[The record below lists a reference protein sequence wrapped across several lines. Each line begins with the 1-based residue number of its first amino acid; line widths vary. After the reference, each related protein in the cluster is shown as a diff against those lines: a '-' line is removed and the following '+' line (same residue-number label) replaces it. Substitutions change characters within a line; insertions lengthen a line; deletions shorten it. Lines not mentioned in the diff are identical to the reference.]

1 MRMITSES
9 LFIAVVASWT
19 IITFTFVAHVEDINL
34 VTAFSEP
41 PSLEPEAKALL
52 QTEWWNEYNSSSSPC
67 QWPGV
72 TCNHAGS
79 ITDIVLYEA
88 SYGGG
93 DFGKFNFSSFPNLS
107 RLSLVG
113 IGLFGHIPAEIGTLS
128 KLTHLDL

>member
-9 LFIAVVASWT
+9 LFIVVVASWAT
-19 IITFTFVAHVEDINL
+19 ITFTFVAHVEEIIL

-52 QTEWWNEYNSSSSPC
+52 QTEWWNEYNSSSRC

-79 ITDIVLYEA
+79 ITDIALYGA
-88 SYGGG
+88 SYETR

-107 RLSLVG
+107 RLSLVKFG
-113 IGLFGHIPAEIGTLS
+113 FVGHIPAEISTLS